1 MIVAHVTSTRAPQP
15 SERLTGRGLCL
26 GRVNTCRTFWDLES
40 PEEMLSLRLLS
51 FYGNNHYLQGLSA
64 TKLSNIN
71 KNVQAFD
78 SQDIAGYCG
87 VFSQRKLKWSVKFP
101 FVNLGSEPFLEL
113 TFPTLFCSETSV
125 GLQQTIVEKC
135 CFLWSSSIFSHRGL
149 KG

>member
-1 MIVAHVTSTRAPQP
+1 MIVAHVTSTLP
-15 SERLTGRGLCL
+15 SKRLTGQGLCL

-71 KNVQAFD
+71 KNALAFD

-101 FVNLGSEPFLEL
+101 IVNLGSEPFLEL
-113 TFPTLFCSETSV
+113 TFPTMFCSEPPV
-125 GLQQTIVEKC
+125 GLQTIEKC
-135 CFLWSSSIFSHRGL
+135 CFLRLQSFPSGL